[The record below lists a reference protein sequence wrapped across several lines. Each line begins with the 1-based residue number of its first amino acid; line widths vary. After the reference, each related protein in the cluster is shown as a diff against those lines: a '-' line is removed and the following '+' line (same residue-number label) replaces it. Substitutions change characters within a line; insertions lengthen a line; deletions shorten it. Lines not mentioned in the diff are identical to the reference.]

1 MDVQKIYQF
10 FLYNTMS
17 HKTIGGVYMV
27 MNGIYLVIASACIL
41 ILAYRFYGAF
51 IAAKVLTLD
60 QYRPTPAMVHN
71 DGHDYVPTN
80 KWVTFGHHFAAIA
93 GAGPLVGPVI
103 AAQFGYLPGALWI
116 LIGSVLAGAV
126 HDMVILFASVRY
138 DGKSIADIAREEIS
152 KFAGFGAMLATL
164 FLLII
169 TLAGMAVVVANALHN
184 SPWGFFSVFATIPIA
199 IFIGIY
205 LKWLRPGKIQEATII
220 GVALIFAAII
230 YGPNVAASEYASW
243 FTYDLQTIEIM
254 LAVYGF
260 FAAALPVWLL
270 LAPRD
275 YLSTYLKI
283 GTIGALA
290 LGIIIVMPEIQMPA
304 VTPYIWGGG
313 PVLKGSVFPYI
324 FITIACGAL
333 SGFHTVIA
341 TGTTP
346 KMLTNEKEILPI
358 GYGAMLTE
366 GFIAMMALI
375 AATALHP
382 DDYFAINS
390 TVESF
395 KALGLQVHELP
406 ALSAMVGEDLMHR
419 PGGAVS
425 LAVGMAHI
433 FSRLPNMDHLLGY
446 WYHFC
451 IMFEALFI
459 MTLIDAGTRVGRYLL
474 QELLGHFHPKFNDQH
489 WAPGVYGCA
498 ALICILWGYLVLQG
512 NIGIIWPLF
521 GVSNQL
527 LGTMTLAVG
536 TTVIMRLGR
545 KRYAWVTGIP
555 CILMAI
561 VAIAADFENVFNSY
575 IPAGKWILVAFSAAM
590 FLMILIVLVEAVRSW
605 IRLSSMP
612 QDYRTQAEI
621 EAESLVKY
629 GKEVKA

>member
-1 MDVQKIYQF
+1 
-10 FLYNTMS
+10 
-17 HKTIGGVYMV
+17 MV

-41 ILAYRFYGAF
+41 MLGYRFYGAF

-60 QYRPTPAMVHN
+60 KNRLTPAMVHN

-103 AAQFGYLPGALWI
+103 AAQFGYLPGTLWI
-116 LIGSVLAGAV
+116 LIGSVFAGAV
-126 HDMVILFASVRY
+126 HDMVILFASIGYEGR
-138 DGKSIADIAREEIS
+138 SIADITREEIS
-152 KFAGFGAMLATL
+152 KVAGLGAMLATL
-164 FLLII
+164 FLLVI
-169 TLAGMAVVVANALHN
+169 TLAGMAVVVANALHG
-184 SPWGFFSVFATIPIA
+184 SAWAFFSVFATIPIA

-205 LKWLRPGKIQEATII
+205 LQWLRPGKIQEATVI

-243 FTYDLQTIEIM
+243 FIYDLKTIEIM

-290 LGIIIVMPEIQMPA
+290 LGILIVMPEIQMPA
-304 VTPYIWGGG
+304 VTEYIWGGG

-346 KMLTNEKEILPI
+346 KMLTNEREVLPI
-358 GYGAMLTE
+358 GYGGMLTE
-366 GFIAMMALI
+366 SFISMMAMI

-390 TVESF
+390 TAESF

-406 ALSAMVGEDLMHR
+406 VLSALVGEDLMHR

-474 QELLGHFHPKFNDQH
+474 QELLGLYWPKFNDQH

-498 ALICILWGYLVLQG
+498 ALICIMWGYLVLQG
-512 NIGIIWPLF
+512 NIGTIWPLF

-527 LGTMTLAVG
+527 LGTMTLAVS
-536 TTVIMRLGR
+536 TTIIMRLGR

-555 CILMAI
+555 TIIMAI
-561 VAIAADFENVFNSY
+561 VAVAADYENVFFNY
-575 IPAGKWILVAFSAAM
+575 IPAGKWILVAFSVAM
-590 FLMILIVLVEAVRSW
+590 FIMILVVLVEAIRSW
-605 IRLSSMP
+605 IRLADLP
-612 QDYRTQAEI
+612 QDYRTQEEVEADTYAKLNKQAE
-621 EAESLVKY
+621 A
-629 GKEVKA
+629 